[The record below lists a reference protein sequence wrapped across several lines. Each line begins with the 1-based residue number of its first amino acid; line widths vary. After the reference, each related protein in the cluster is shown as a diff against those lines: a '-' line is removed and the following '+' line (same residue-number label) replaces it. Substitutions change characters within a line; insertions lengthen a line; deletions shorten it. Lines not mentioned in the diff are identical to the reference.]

1 MRIPTYR
8 QKTARP
14 RQGSGGQIS
23 ARLNPSAMAAPALAF
38 ADASK
43 QLSQAG
49 GQIADFAYKK
59 VLAASETEAA
69 QANADYQ
76 IQLQNLEEELLQK
89 KDMVQAEK
97 EFARRSKALQSN
109 YKLSNALGRKSF
121 GSLAASSLTK
131 QSLSFS
137 RRANLKIVD
146 QTKAASDN
154 TVFTS
159 VRNAAD
165 INRSDV
171 ARLADIVDIRTHLEK
186 VSPIIGAQEAT
197 TKLRSAF
204 AETLSGI
211 LTNKMNKAVADGQE
225 KNPHDVIENWMA
237 GLDTDPVLKQLDT
250 VVSDKEKAAIGKK
263 LLSIAD
269 SIDQRKAREQKLEAD
284 RVEKDIKNT
293 RQMIFSVNR
302 DDPKSVLKAQEAYDK
317 MVRLN
322 LFKSRAERTN
332 AELMLGIGDAP
343 GRQLAKENQGDPN
356 VYRMLLSRATS
367 NTLSLAQLDDKLS
380 FLDPGQYKE
389 LSAEVERDR
398 SDAERDAQNTV
409 KIAFELFDENMIQD
423 PQLSALSSRAYTA
436 VMNDLKKWQRANR
449 KAGPV
454 ELEQETQRLIAQYE
468 PRFEQR
474 KIQIAF
480 SNINALYANIK
491 TSQDDRP
498 FGVTQPNEENLQ
510 VVLGQIRKQVANL
523 NKKEDARLRNQ
534 LMNLQGAIL
543 MATGGQ

>member
-1 MRIPTYR
+1 
-8 QKTARP
+8 
-14 RQGSGGQIS
+14 
-23 ARLNPSAMAAPALAF
+23 
-38 ADASK
+38 
-43 QLSQAG
+43 
-49 GQIADFAYKK
+49 
-59 VLAASETEAA
+59 
-69 QANADYQ
+69 
-76 IQLQNLEEELLQK
+76 
-89 KDMVQAEK
+89 
-97 EFARRSKALQSN
+97 
-109 YKLSNALGRKSF
+109 
-121 GSLAASSLTK
+121 
-131 QSLSFS
+131 
-137 RRANLKIVD
+137 
-146 QTKAASDN
+146 
-154 TVFTS
+154 
-159 VRNAAD
+159 
-165 INRSDV
+165 
-171 ARLADIVDIRTHLEK
+171 
-186 VSPIIGAQEAT
+186 
-197 TKLRSAF
+197 
-204 AETLSGI
+204 
-211 LTNKMNKAVADGQE
+211 
-225 KNPHDVIENWMA
+225 
-237 GLDTDPVLKQLDT
+237 
-250 VVSDKEKAAIGKK
+250 
-263 LLSIAD
+263 
-269 SIDQRKAREQKLEAD
+269 
-284 RVEKDIKNT
+284 
-293 RQMIFSVNR
+293 
-302 DDPKSVLKAQEAYDK
+302 
-317 MVRLN
+317 
-322 LFKSRAERTN
+322 
-332 AELMLGIGDAP
+332 
-343 GRQLAKENQGDPN
+343 
-356 VYRMLLSRATS
+356 MLLSRATS